1 MTLTTLEVSCMT
13 LSGLHGKMPW
23 TIAYSCTTV
32 QLYESTVR
40 CDARLPN
47 YQGPCAQGYPHANL
61 NHNLE
66 NTGEPHVPVG
76 GTHKTHLQLY
86 SYVQLYYVP
95 LSIVYGNRDP
105 CIPCTYLSYLSY
117 RLLLYLGIL

>member
-13 LSGLHGKMPW
+13 LSDSMGRCHGPSH
-23 TIAYSCTTV
+23 TAVRPYSCTK
-32 QLYESTVR
+32 TVR